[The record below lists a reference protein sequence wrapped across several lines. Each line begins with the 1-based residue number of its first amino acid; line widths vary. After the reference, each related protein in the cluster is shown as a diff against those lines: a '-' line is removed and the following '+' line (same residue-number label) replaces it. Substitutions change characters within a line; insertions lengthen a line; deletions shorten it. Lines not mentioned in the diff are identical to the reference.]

1 MNDVLFIG
9 SFGDYKPNTK
19 HQMSAEIFCCRLHL
33 KRGQARLGSPLF
45 KLKQQPKTQAYL
57 YVVFTIWFL
66 VIADPMK

>member
-1 MNDVLFIG
+1 
-9 SFGDYKPNTK
+9 
-19 HQMSAEIFCCRLHL
+19 MSAENFCCRLHL

-57 YVVFTIWFL
+57 YLVFTIWFL